1 MKDWFLKLLAVMSAG
16 VVLLAPALPAAAD
29 VQRPTWYGSARKA
42 FDRMGVTADQLPWWM
57 GETTAAQIVTLTST
71 ALKINA
77 KLDDRLNGVP
87 TQNDFDK
94 AISAHDGRIAYEDV
108 TVDMSVFLN
117 ALGETF
123 ADGYT
128 GSVAGTLS
136 YGDAGYVPTAEEI
149 EAESLKL
156 AHTSS
161 YLLAAAQAYHPDS
174 DDAGTQASSCTALM
188 QHVQSAVDRAW
199 TDDTVTTPGKVLQ
212 AEYGNL
218 ERDPEFGDVIG
229 YDSSDFKKFDALA
242 LLDRDGG
249 SLYYS
254 DIKKE
259 VEKKSKS
266 SKIDLGKVKTSDV
279 TGRKS
284 AKSIFAGIVK
294 GGKGLLK
301 DSVLSLAVGFV
312 DSLVQDGAKGLIDM
326 TYGVESWCDSYAWA
340 MGQDNMFLG
349 VLGAMGK
356 TASKALLG
364 VDCDEIDQRK
374 KALSDAE
381 WASKMK
387 ELIGKRE
394 DENHETQQGTWKW
407 KWSPWYVATASDG
420 MKVYLRVRIFSNA
433 DGLSFIS
440 FGDAE
445 VSAPDM
451 TYALVRP
458 DPNSAAYETMQPSII
473 GPVLARQANSKGVMY
488 DGRDFMSVSNR
499 SATAPLCWASGDTRN
514 CAYNEVVKNRAIYND
529 DLDYLDYGYRFI
541 NNSSFQAFSVFAEI
555 VPGTLDWVMSML
567 RFHWGLY
574 QLDDFYDS
582 DFTGSLSQL
591 KNKKWWRNTYPFTV
605 CGEDCPAAYQPSGQD
620 EDVSVDVTGTSGDGT
635 QTIVSG
641 GGQSTGSSTG
651 WAPGHIQTKLDA
663 DGSVS
668 GSVSIDAKT
677 KTGTVNLGSGSL
689 DGIYPNAA
697 GKRLDLIDVKTG
709 KSCFLEGYACA
720 DWVKEVQE
728 IIPDHQLDVTTKVTT
743 KEQPALSYK
752 CSYAEPGKVIEVP
765 IGECIA
771 YAPSFREEAQ
781 RSGQTTGQ
789 PDGSTATDTT
799 TPPAKDYDWS
809 DCVKSGTQGKAIA
822 WLYEPIVCAANILVV
837 PRTKVLTTTRAKFA
851 RDTSNGILPQWKAL
865 QVNWAGLFDVD
876 LGACHGYRFSFG
888 WDRIKIFDDAEVLNA
903 CPGQQL
909 DFLPKISCA
918 VITLLLCIV
927 AVMICR
933 KAFMAIFD
941 YHPGGDGGEA

>member
-1 MKDWFLKLLAVMSAG
+1 MKLLAVMSAG
-16 VVLLAPALPAAAD
+16 VVLLVPALPAAAD

-42 FDRMGVTADQLPWWM
+42 FDRMGVTGEQLPWWM
-57 GETTAAQIVTLTST
+57 GETTAAQIVTLTDT

-77 KLDDRLNGVP
+77 KLADRLNGFP

-136 YGDAGYVPTAEEI
+136 YGQAGYIPTAEEI

-161 YLLAAAQAYHPDS
+161 YLLAQAQAYHPNS
-174 DDAGTQASSCTALM
+174 DAGAKASSCTALM
-188 QHVQSAVDRAW
+188 QRVQFAVDYAW

-229 YDSSDFKKFDALA
+229 YDAADFKKYDAMA

-249 SLYYS
+249 SLYYD

-266 SKIDLGKVKTSDV
+266 SNIDLGKVKTSDV

-301 DSVLSLAVGFV
+301 DGVLSLGVDFI
-312 DSLVQDGAKGLIDM
+312 DSLVQGSARNLIDM
-326 TYGVESWCDSYAWA
+326 TYGTEAWCDSYAWA
-340 MGQDNMFLG
+340 VGQDNMFLG
-349 VLGAMGK
+349 VLGVLGK
-356 TASKALLG
+356 EATKALAGL
-364 VDCDEIDQRK
+364 DCDNLEQRK
-374 KALSDAE
+374 KFLDDVQWVEAMKKLRGAE
-381 WASKMK
+381 
-387 ELIGKRE
+387 
-394 DENHETQQGTWKW
+394 ETHTDDRAPHWSWTWT
-407 KWSPWYVATASDG
+407 PWYVATDG
-420 MKVYLRVRIFSNA
+420 GVSMYIRGKWYTDGNGGNFIWITDLRCSSVLSNGESPGFVLGSEA
-433 DGLSFIS
+433 VDEDGSPS
-440 FGDAE
+440 VMYMNNYNKYYGGGYEA
-445 VSAPDM
+445 M
-451 TYALVRP
+451 Y
-458 DPNSAAYETMQPSII
+458 SAAAKASYKSDYTRLST
-473 GPVLARQANSKGVMY
+473 
-488 DGRDFMSVSNR
+488 
-499 SATAPLCWASGDTRN
+499 SATSVDLGWYNAFPGDPDT
-514 CAYNEVVKNRAIYND
+514 
-529 DLDYLDYGYRFI
+529 
-541 NNSSFQAFSVFAEI
+541 AF
-555 VPGTLDWVMSML
+555 GTLRYTLTKAWPWSSA
-567 RFHWGLY
+567 FP
-574 QLDDFYDS
+574 S
-582 DFTGSLSQL
+582 AA
-591 KNKKWWRNTYPFTV
+591 PFSR
-605 CGEDCPAAYQPSGQD
+605 CGDDCPAAYQPTVQD
-620 EDVSVDVTGTSGDGT
+620 QDVSVDVTSQSGDGT
-635 QTIVSG
+635 RTTVSG

-651 WAPGHIQTKLDA
+651 WAPGHIQTKLND

-668 GSVSIDAKT
+668 GSVSIDANT
-677 KTGTVNLGSGSL
+677 KTGTVNLGSGGL

-709 KSCFLEGYACA
+709 KSCFTEGYACV

-728 IIPDHQLDVTTKVTT
+728 IIPDHQLDVMTKVTT

-752 CSYAEPGKVIEVP
+752 CSYDVPGKITEVP

-771 YAPSFREEAQ
+771 YAPSFGEEAQ

-799 TPPAKDYDWS
+799 TAPAKDYDWS
-809 DCVKSGTQGKAIA
+809 DCVKSGTQGNAAA
-822 WLYEPIVCAANILVV
+822 WLYEPIVCAANVLIV
-837 PRTKVLTTTRAKFA
+837 PRTRVLTTTRAKFA
-851 RDTSNGILPQWKAL
+851 RDTSNGILPQWRAL
-865 QVNWAGLFDVD
+865 QVNWAGLFDID
-876 LGACHGYRFSFG
+876 LGSCHGYRFGFG
-888 WDRIKIFDDAEVLNA
+888 WGNIKIFDNAEVLNA

>member
-42 FDRMGVTADQLPWWM
+42 FDRMGVTSEQLPWWM
-57 GETTAAQIVTLTST
+57 GETTAAQIVTLTGT

-77 KLDDRLNGVP
+77 KLADRLNGFP

-136 YGDAGYVPTAEEI
+136 YGQAGYIPTAEEI

-161 YLLAAAQAYHPDS
+161 YLLAQAQAYHPDS
-174 DDAGTQASSCTALM
+174 DAGAKASSCTALM
-188 QHVQSAVDRAW
+188 QRVQSAVDYAW

-229 YDSSDFKKFDALA
+229 YDAADFKKYDAMA

-249 SLYYS
+249 SLYYD

-301 DSVLSLAVGFV
+301 DGVLSLGVDFI
-312 DSLVQDGAKGLIDM
+312 DSLVQGSAKSLIDM
-326 TYGVESWCDSYAWA
+326 TYGTEAWCDSYAWA
-340 MGQDNMFLG
+340 VGQDNMFLG
-349 VLGAMGK
+349 VLGVLGK
-356 TASKALLG
+356 DATKAFAGL
-364 VDCDEIDQRK
+364 DCDNLEQRK
-374 KALSDAE
+374 KFLDDVQWVEAMKKLRGAE
-381 WASKMK
+381 
-387 ELIGKRE
+387 
-394 DENHETQQGTWKW
+394 ETHTDDKAPHWSWTWT
-407 KWSPWYVATASDG
+407 PWYVATQDG
-420 MKVYLRVRIFSNA
+420 TSVYIRGRHYQDGKGAHLVWTDTIRVTKSNKGHLLGHVLPGDNA
-433 DGLSFIS
+433 PLYPNSFNPYYRNNNL
-440 FGDAE
+440 DAGFTE
-445 VSAPDM
+445 VSQMIYGTDVNDYSSSSDITNIFPFGYWPGDPD
-451 TYALVRP
+451 T
-458 DPNSAAYETMQPSII
+458 
-473 GPVLARQANSKGVMY
+473 VMSHFRY
-488 DGRDFMSVSNR
+488 FAG
-499 SATAPLCWASGDTRN
+499 
-514 CAYNEVVKNRAIYND
+514 
-529 DLDYLDYGYRFI
+529 DYGYHGYGVDDAYKDGV
-541 NNSSFQAFSVFAEI
+541 AFSE
-555 VPGTLDWVMSML
+555 
-567 RFHWGLY
+567 
-574 QLDDFYDS
+574 
-582 DFTGSLSQL
+582 
-591 KNKKWWRNTYPFTV
+591 
-605 CGEDCPAAYQPSGQD
+605 CGDDCPAAYQPTVKDQ
-620 EDVSVDVTGTSGDGT
+620 DVSVDVTSQSGDGT
-635 QTIVSG
+635 RTTVSG

-651 WAPGHIQTKLDA
+651 WAPGHIQTKLND

-668 GSVSIDAKT
+668 GSVSIDANT
-677 KTGTVNLGSGSL
+677 KTGTVNLGSGGL

-709 KSCFLEGYACA
+709 KSCFLEGYACV

-752 CSYAEPGKVIEVP
+752 CSYDVPGKITEVP

-771 YAPSFREEAQ
+771 YAPSFGEEAQ

-799 TPPAKDYDWS
+799 TAPAKDYDWS
-809 DCVKSGTQGKAIA
+809 DCVKSGTQGNAAA
-822 WLYEPIVCAANILVV
+822 WLYEPIVCAANILIV

-851 RDTSNGILPQWKAL
+851 RDTSNGILPQWRAL
-865 QVNWAGLFDVD
+865 QVNWAGLFDID
-876 LGACHGYRFSFG
+876 LGSCHGYRFSFG
-888 WDRIKIFDDAEVLNA
+888 WNGIKIFDDAEVLNA

>member
-42 FDRMGVTADQLPWWM
+42 FDRMGVTSEQLPWWM
-57 GETTAAQIVTLTST
+57 GETTAAQIVTLTGT

-77 KLDDRLNGVP
+77 KLADRLNGFP

-136 YGDAGYVPTAEEI
+136 YGQAGYIPTAEEI

-161 YLLAAAQAYHPDS
+161 YLLAQAQAYHPDS
-174 DDAGTQASSCTALM
+174 DAGAKASSCTALM
-188 QHVQSAVDRAW
+188 QRVQSAVDYAW

-229 YDSSDFKKFDALA
+229 YDAADFKKYDAMA

-249 SLYYS
+249 SLYYD

-301 DSVLSLAVGFV
+301 DGVLSLGVDFI
-312 DSLVQDGAKGLIDM
+312 DSLVQGSAKSLIDM
-326 TYGVESWCDSYAWA
+326 TYGTEAWCDSYAWA
-340 MGQDNMFLG
+340 VGQDNMFLG
-349 VLGAMGK
+349 VLGVLGK
-356 TASKALLG
+356 DATKAFAGL
-364 VDCDEIDQRK
+364 DCDNLEQRK
-374 KALSDAE
+374 KFLDDVQWVEAMKKLRGADETHSDDRAPH
-381 WASKMK
+381 WSW
-387 ELIGKRE
+387 
-394 DENHETQQGTWKW
+394 TWT
-407 KWSPWYVATASDG
+407 PWYVATDRGVSMYIRGKWYTDGNGGNFIWITDLRCSSILSSGEHPGFVLGSEAVDKDGDSSVMYMNNYNEYYGGGYEAMYAAVAKASYKSDYTLFSTYSDSVNLG
-420 MKVYLRVRIFSNA
+420 FYNAFPGDPDTAFGTLRYTLTKAWPWS
-433 DGLSFIS
+433 
-440 FGDAE
+440 
-445 VSAPDM
+445 SAFP
-451 TYALVRP
+451 
-458 DPNSAAYETMQPSII
+458 SAAPF
-473 GPVLARQANSKGVMY
+473 SK
-488 DGRDFMSVSNR
+488 
-499 SATAPLCWASGDTRN
+499 CGD
-514 CAYNEVVKNRAIYND
+514 
-529 DLDYLDYGYRFI
+529 
-541 NNSSFQAFSVFAEI
+541 
-555 VPGTLDWVMSML
+555 
-567 RFHWGLY
+567 
-574 QLDDFYDS
+574 
-582 DFTGSLSQL
+582 
-591 KNKKWWRNTYPFTV
+591 
-605 CGEDCPAAYQPSGQD
+605 DCPAAYQPTVQD
-620 EDVSVDVTGTSGDGT
+620 QDVSVDVTSQSGDGT
-635 QTIVSG
+635 RTTVSG

-651 WAPGHIQTKLDA
+651 WAPGHIQTKLND

-668 GSVSIDAKT
+668 GSVSIDANT
-677 KTGTVNLGSGSL
+677 KTGTVNLGSGGL

-709 KSCFLEGYACA
+709 KSCFLEGYACV

-752 CSYAEPGKVIEVP
+752 CSYDVPGKITEVP

-771 YAPSFREEAQ
+771 YAPSFGEEAQ

-799 TPPAKDYDWS
+799 TAPAKDYDWS
-809 DCVKSGTQGKAIA
+809 DCVKSGTQGNAAA
-822 WLYEPIVCAANILVV
+822 WLYEPIVCAANILIV

-851 RDTSNGILPQWKAL
+851 RDTSNGILPQWRAL
-865 QVNWAGLFDVD
+865 QVNWAGLFDID
-876 LGACHGYRFSFG
+876 LGSCHGYRFSFG
-888 WDRIKIFDDAEVLNA
+888 WNGIKVFDDAEVLNA